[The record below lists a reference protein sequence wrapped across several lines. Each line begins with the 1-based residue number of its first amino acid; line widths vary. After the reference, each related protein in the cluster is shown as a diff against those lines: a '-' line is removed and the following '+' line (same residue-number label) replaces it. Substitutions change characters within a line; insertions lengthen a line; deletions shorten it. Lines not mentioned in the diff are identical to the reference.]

1 MIGSYLILAV
11 LGFILI
17 STFTAHYNQNYLE
30 QYYAAALRRESSQ
43 IADSFGNSYYRSELT
58 LEEFQKQIAAVSS
71 YLDADI
77 YIVTTGGRVLI
88 TSEQY
93 IRPSETESIKDFDI
107 LDFSGSNYSI
117 GTFYDHYDDDVLT
130 VYTPITRSYK
140 VTCYAII
147 CLPLSHITT
156 LQYDLLNGF
165 YLSLIFL
172 LLLALIILLTFI
184 FAVYRPLQVI
194 IRAARNYADG
204 NFDTALEMER
214 QDEIGTLADTLHF
227 MALELNALD
236 NDQHKFVSNVSHD
249 FRSPLTSIKGY
260 AQAMADGTASI
271 TRESTTM
278 QTETHYYAMRID
290 TPEGAQV
297 LRVGEDVAN
306 IWGLSTDTLP
316 LLCGAVVLILCA
328 ATLFSWWLTRR
339 MVQPINHLAEHLDT
353 IEADVPYEELI
364 PLARTIQTDRK
375 LREDN
380 ETMRRE
386 FTANVSHELKTPLTS
401 ISGYAELIETGMAK
415 PADVPTFA
423 ARIHKEAQRMIALVS
438 DILQLS
444 ELDGTQASRSREPV
458 TEMTPVDLAALVK
471 ETAQN
476 MTVNARRAYVTL
488 QYDARPA
495 TVRGSRDQLSE
506 LTQNLFDNAIRFIRP
521 GGHVELRCGV
531 GGDGCPYFEV
541 EDNGIGI
548 PQDSQTRVFERFY
561 RVDKSRS
568 KATGGTGLGLAIV
581 KHIALLHDA
590 KIDLQSQVGTGTTIR
605 GSFPKNS

>member
-1 MIGSYLILAV
+1 
-11 LGFILI
+11 
-17 STFTAHYNQNYLE
+17 
-30 QYYAAALRRESSQ
+30 
-43 IADSFGNSYYRSELT
+43 
-58 LEEFQKQIAAVSS
+58 
-71 YLDADI
+71 
-77 YIVTTGGRVLI
+77 
-88 TSEQY
+88 
-93 IRPSETESIKDFDI
+93 
-107 LDFSGSNYSI
+107 
-117 GTFYDHYDDDVLT
+117 
-130 VYTPITRSYK
+130 
-140 VTCYAII
+140 
-147 CLPLSHITT
+147 
-156 LQYDLLNGF
+156 
-165 YLSLIFL
+165 
-172 LLLALIILLTFI
+172 
-184 FAVYRPLQVI
+184 
-194 IRAARNYADG
+194 
-204 NFDTALEMER
+204 
-214 QDEIGTLADTLHF
+214 
-227 MALELNALD
+227 
-236 NDQHKFVSNVSHD
+236 
-249 FRSPLTSIKGY
+249 
-260 AQAMADGTASI
+260 
-271 TRESTTM
+271 
-278 QTETHYYAMRID
+278 
-290 TPEGAQV
+290 
-297 LRVGEDVAN
+297 
-306 IWGLSTDTLP
+306 
-316 LLCGAVVLILCA
+316 
-328 ATLFSWWLTRR
+328 

-444 ELDGTQASRSREPV
+444 ELDSTQASHSRETV
-458 TEMTPVDLAALVK
+458 AEMVPIDLAALVK

-488 QYDARPA
+488 QYDAKPA

-506 LTQNLFDNAIRFIRP
+506 LAQNLCDNAIRYNRP
-521 GGHVELRCGV
+521 GGHVELRCGT
-531 GGDGCPYFEV
+531 GNDGCPYFEV

-605 GSFPKNS
+605 VTFPKNP

>member
-1 MIGSYLILAV
+1 MTDEQQKEKRPLSMTRRYRRGLVIVGLLCMLATLAAATLLFQRSYTGRVDAYLGQVCDSVAAGYKAQASHDAATLAD
-11 LGFILI
+11 LLPE
-17 STFTAHYNQNYLE
+17 ND
-30 QYYAAALRRESSQ
+30 AALRFTLIDGDGTVLFDSEAG
-43 IADSFGNSYYRSELT
+43 ADLAALPSHADRPEV
-58 LEEFQKQIAAVSS
+58 IAA
-71 YLDADI
+71 L
-77 YIVTTGGRVLI
+77 
-88 TSEQY
+88 
-93 IRPSETESIKDFDI
+93 
-107 LDFSGSNYSI
+107 
-117 GTFYDHYDDDVLT
+117 
-130 VYTPITRSYK
+130 
-140 VTCYAII
+140 
-147 CLPLSHITT
+147 
-156 LQYDLLNGF
+156 
-165 YLSLIFL
+165 
-172 LLLALIILLTFI
+172 
-184 FAVYRPLQVI
+184 
-194 IRAARNYADG
+194 ADG
-204 NFDTALEMER
+204 
-214 QDEIGTLADTLHF
+214 
-227 MALELNALD
+227 
-236 NDQHKFVSNVSHD
+236 S
-249 FRSPLTSIKGY
+249 
-260 AQAMADGTASI
+260 ASV
-271 TRESTTM
+271 TRESQTM
-278 QTETHYYAMRID
+278 QEETHYYARRIV
-290 TPEGAQV
+290 TPEGTQV

-306 IWGLSTDTLP
+306 IWGLSADTLP
-316 LLCGAVVLILCA
+316 LLCCAVVLILL
-328 ATLFSWWLTRR
+328 ATAVLAWWLTRR
-339 MVQPINHLAEHLDT
+339 LVQPINHLAENLDT

-444 ELDGTQASRSREPV
+444 ELDSTQASRSREPV

-506 LTQNLFDNAIRFIRP
+506 LTQNLCDNAIRYNRP

-548 PQDSQTRVFERFY
+548 PQDSQARVFERFY

-581 KHIALLHDA
+581 KHIALLHHA
-590 KIDLQSQVGTGTTIR
+590 RIDLQSQVGSGTTIKVT
-605 GSFPKNS
+605 FPKA

>member
-1 MIGSYLILAV
+1 MVA
-11 LGFILI
+11 
-17 STFTAHYNQNYLE
+17 
-30 QYYAAALRRESSQ
+30 
-43 IADSFGNSYYRSELT
+43 
-58 LEEFQKQIAAVSS
+58 
-71 YLDADI
+71 
-77 YIVTTGGRVLI
+77 GR
-88 TSEQY
+88 
-93 IRPSETESIKDFDI
+93 
-107 LDFSGSNYSI
+107 
-117 GTFYDHYDDDVLT
+117 
-130 VYTPITRSYK
+130 
-140 VTCYAII
+140 
-147 CLPLSHITT
+147 
-156 LQYDLLNGF
+156 LQEKNGF
-165 YLSLIFL
+165 YYIVLSYTDS
-172 LLLALIILLTFI
+172 AGK
-184 FAVYRPLQVI
+184 R
-194 IRAARNYADG
+194 
-204 NFDTALEMER
+204 R
-214 QDEIGTLADTLHF
+214 QPWIGTGLPVKGNKKRAEKMLADTRKDFTIPKGQVSELSPDMAFSDYMRYWLKMMRTAVTETTYSSYCFNVEKHIIPYFEPLGVTLAGLQPRQIQSFYLHE
-227 MALELNALD
+227 AETLKN
-236 NDQHKFVSNVSHD
+236 
-249 FRSPLTSIKGY
+249 TSILRFHANLHKALKY
-260 AQAMADGTASI
+260 AV
-271 TRESTTM
+271 
-278 QTETHYYAMRID
+278 RID
-290 TPEGAQV
+290 LPEGAQV
-297 LRVGEDVAN
+297 LRVGEDIAN
-306 IWGLSTDTLP
+306 IWGLSTDPLP
-316 LLCGAVVLILCA
+316 LLCGAVVLILLA

-444 ELDGTQASRSREPV
+444 ELDSTQASHSREPV
-458 TEMTPVDLAALVK
+458 TEMAPVDLAALVK

-488 QYDARPA
+488 QYDAKPA

-506 LTQNLFDNAIRFIRP
+506 LTQNLCDNAIRYNRP

-605 GSFPKNS
+605 VTFPKG

>member
-1 MIGSYLILAV
+1 MTKKIFRSMILTAGAVLLASMVIIMGCLYEYFCGVQEQQLKDELSLAASAIERLDGQSYLTSLRSDRYRLTWVAADGTVLYDTKRGSYILDV
-11 LGFILI
+11 NGNI
-17 STFTAHYNQNYLE
+17 
-30 QYYAAALRRESSQ
+30 YAAQTDLPNH
-43 IADSFGNSYYRSELT
+43 ADRP
-58 LEEFQKQIAAVSS
+58 EFQ
-71 YLDADI
+71 
-77 YIVTTGGRVLI
+77 
-88 TSEQY
+88 
-93 IRPSETESIKDFDI
+93 
-107 LDFSGSNYSI
+107 
-117 GTFYDHYDDDVLT
+117 
-130 VYTPITRSYK
+130 
-140 VTCYAII
+140 
-147 CLPLSHITT
+147 
-156 LQYDLLNGF
+156 
-165 YLSLIFL
+165 
-172 LLLALIILLTFI
+172 
-184 FAVYRPLQVI
+184 
-194 IRAARNYADG
+194 
-204 NFDTALEMER
+204 
-214 QDEIGTLADTLHF
+214 
-227 MALELNALD
+227 
-236 NDQHKFVSNVSHD
+236 
-249 FRSPLTSIKGY
+249 
-260 AQAMADGTASI
+260 QAMANGSACI
-271 TRESTTM
+271 TRESETL
-278 QTETHYYAMRID
+278 QLETHYYAVRID
-290 TPEGAQV
+290 LPEGAQV

-316 LLCGAVVLILCA
+316 LLCGAVALILLA

-444 ELDGTQASRSREPV
+444 ELDSTQASHSREPV
-458 TEMTPVDLAALVK
+458 TEMAPVDLAALVK

-495 TVRGSRDQLSE
+495 TVRGSRDKLSE
-506 LTQNLFDNAIRFIRP
+506 LTQNLCDNAIRYNRP

-561 RVDKSRS
+561 RADASRGEKS
-568 KATGGTGLGLAIV
+568 GFGLGLAIADT
-581 KHIALLHDA
+581 IAWEHKGALKAESDTA
-590 KIDLQSQVGTGTTIR
+590 STRFTFTIPLR
-605 GSFPKNS
+605 KQA

>member
-1 MIGSYLILAV
+1 MPDTAE
-11 LGFILI
+11 
-17 STFTAHYNQNYLE
+17 TAHIKAPRSMAHLLRTTLM
-30 QYYAAALRRESSQ
+30 AVGILSLLLSVVGAALLFQHAFAEQFDTDLSRTVEA
-43 IADSFGNSYYRSELT
+43 IAVGYEHS
-58 LEEFQKQIAAVSS
+58 
-71 YLDADI
+71 ADPQP
-77 YIVTTGGRVLI
+77 
-88 TSEQY
+88 EQ
-93 IRPSETESIKDFDI
+93 
-107 LDFSGSNYSI
+107 
-117 GTFYDHYDDDVLT
+117 
-130 VYTPITRSYK
+130 
-140 VTCYAII
+140 
-147 CLPLSHITT
+147 
-156 LQYDLLNGF
+156 
-165 YLSLIFL
+165 
-172 LLLALIILLTFI
+172 LA
-184 FAVYRPLQVI
+184 Q
-194 IRAARNYADG
+194 YADG
-204 NFDTALEMER
+204 LRLTLVAQDGTVLYDSATADPSTLPNHANR
-214 QDEIGTLADTLHF
+214 PEI
-227 MALELNALD
+227 
-236 NDQHKFVSNVSHD
+236 Q
-249 FRSPLTSIKGY
+249 
-260 AQAMADGTASI
+260 QAMAEGTGASMRRSA
-271 TRESTTM
+271 TLGYD
-278 QTETHYYAMRID
+278 THYYAVRLTDGSVLRLADETSNMWSSYNRVLPVLVAGCILIIILALVL
-290 TPEGAQV
+290 AQV
-297 LRVGEDVAN
+297 ITKHL
-306 IWGLSTDTLP
+306 
-316 LLCGAVVLILCA
+316 
-328 ATLFSWWLTRR
+328 
-339 MVQPINHLAEHLDT
+339 VQPITRMAEHLDC
-353 IEADVPYEELI
+353 IEANVPYEELI
-364 PLARTIQTDRK
+364 PLAHTVQSDRK

-380 ETMRRE
+380 ETIRRE

-444 ELDGTQASRSREPV
+444 ELDSTQASHSREPV
-458 TEMTPVDLAALVK
+458 TEMAPVDLAALVK

-506 LTQNLFDNAIRFIRP
+506 LTQNLCDNAIRYNRP

-605 GSFPKNS
+605 VTFPKNS

>member
-1 MIGSYLILAV
+1 MTDDERRTRQPLSMTRRYRRGLILTGLLCALAV
-11 LGFILI
+11 L
-17 STFTAHYNQNYLE
+17 TAATALFQRSYAERIDNYLM
-30 QYYAAALRRESSQ
+30 QICHGYAAAYEAQDTHSATTLLNLLPENCPLRITLIDTDGTVLYDTKLGSYIVDVNGDIYAAQ
-43 IADSFGNSYYRSELT
+43 TDLPNHADRP
-58 LEEFQKQIAAVSS
+58 EFQ
-71 YLDADI
+71 
-77 YIVTTGGRVLI
+77 
-88 TSEQY
+88 
-93 IRPSETESIKDFDI
+93 
-107 LDFSGSNYSI
+107 
-117 GTFYDHYDDDVLT
+117 
-130 VYTPITRSYK
+130 
-140 VTCYAII
+140 
-147 CLPLSHITT
+147 
-156 LQYDLLNGF
+156 
-165 YLSLIFL
+165 
-172 LLLALIILLTFI
+172 
-184 FAVYRPLQVI
+184 
-194 IRAARNYADG
+194 
-204 NFDTALEMER
+204 
-214 QDEIGTLADTLHF
+214 
-227 MALELNALD
+227 
-236 NDQHKFVSNVSHD
+236 
-249 FRSPLTSIKGY
+249 
-260 AQAMADGTASI
+260 QAMASGSACI
-271 TRESTTM
+271 TRESETLRL
-278 QTETHYYAMRID
+278 ETHYYAVRID
-290 TPEGAQV
+290 LPESAQV

-316 LLCGAVVLILCA
+316 LLCGAVVLILLA

-444 ELDGTQASRSREPV
+444 ELDSTQASHSREPV
-458 TEMTPVDLAALVK
+458 TEMAPVDLAALVK

-506 LTQNLFDNAIRFIRP
+506 LTQNLCDNAIRYNRP

-581 KHIALLHDA
+581 KHIALIHGARIKLE
-590 KIDLQSQVGTGTTIR
+590 SQVDVGTTITVT
-605 GSFPKNS
+605 FPTAS